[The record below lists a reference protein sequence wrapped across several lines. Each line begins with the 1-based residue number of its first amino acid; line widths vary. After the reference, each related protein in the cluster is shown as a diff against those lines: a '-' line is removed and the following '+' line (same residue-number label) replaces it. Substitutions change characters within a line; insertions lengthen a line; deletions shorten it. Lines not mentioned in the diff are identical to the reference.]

1 MQDCEDGKVDLILGK
16 KVSDI
21 TKNRVEMTM
30 CASVL
35 ASLEPPVG
43 IYFES
48 DDLYTLANYHTADFE
63 AFEFFPDEYS
73 EAMAE
78 LEAEKAQ
85 VEGGGLL
92 ETE

>member
-1 MQDCEDGKVDLILGK
+1 MIFPTVAFIC
-16 KVSDI
+16 
-21 TKNRVEMTM
+21 
-30 CASVL
+30 
-35 ASLEPPVG
+35 
-43 IYFES
+43 
-48 DDLYTLANYHTADFE
+48 YHTADFE

-85 VEGGGLL
+85 EEGGGLL